1 MIETRSALWDVPD
14 PRPFAWRGRDAQGQP
29 VSGER
34 FAAGAASLRWSLAE
48 AGIEVDEVRPV
59 RRGWRFASWLN
70 FQRGRQRVSR
80 ARDHVLFMRQLATLL
95 RAGVPL
101 LQALGVTETSQT
113 GSDLRLVIAQLQQ
126 RLKGG
131 QALSVAMQAYPRHFD
146 VLTCRMIA
154 AGELSGALDVM
165 CDRAAS
171 YQERMLNLRDKVR
184 TALFYPA
191 MVLLMA
197 LFLTLALLLFVIP
210 GFARLYAD
218 AGALLP
224 WPTRVVLA
232 ISDGL
237 MAYGPWILAL
247 LLVVGGVLGQFGS
260 RWPALRV
267 AMDRLVLHVPVLG
280 GLVTRAALARW
291 AGTFAALFAAGIPL
305 RQTLEAAGGATGHTT
320 YTETI
325 AALQADVTAGQ
336 TVSVALARARV
347 FPPMVVQMAAVGEES
362 GSLDSLMAKVADYYE
377 QEVAETIAR
386 LSNLVEPVLMVV
398 LGLLIGG
405 VVIAMYLPVFRMGS
419 VL

>member
-1 MIETRSALWDVPD
+1 MTERAPVLWDAPGQ
-14 PRPFAWRGRDAQGQP
+14 RAFAWRGRDASGQS
-29 VSGER
+29 VNGER
-34 FAAGAASLRWSLAE
+34 LAAGVASLRWSLTE

-59 RRGWRFASWLN
+59 RRGSWL
-70 FQRGRQRVSR
+70 GSWPERQRASK

-101 LQALGVTETSQT
+101 LQSLGVTEASQMAP
-113 GSDLRLVIAQLQQ
+113 GLRLVIAQLRQ
-126 RLKGG
+126 RLEAG
-131 QALSVAMQAYPRHFD
+131 QALSAAMQAYPRHFD
-146 VLTCRMIA
+146 ALTCRMIA

-165 CDRAAS
+165 CDRAAG

-210 GFARLYAD
+210 SFARLYAD

-237 MAYGPWILAL
+237 MAYGPWILLML
-247 LLVVGGVLGQFGS
+247 LGIGGVLARLGP
-260 RWPALRV
+260 RWPALRT
-267 AMDRLVLHVPVLG
+267 ALDRFVLHIPLLG
-280 GLVTRAALARW
+280 GLITKAALARW

-305 RQTLEAAGGATGHTT
+305 RQTLEAASGASG
-320 YTETI
+320 YTVYAE
-325 AALQADVTAGQ
+325 AGASLQSDVTAGQ
-336 TVSVALARARV
+336 TVSAALARARV
-347 FPPMVVQMAAVGEES
+347 FPSMMVQMAAVGEES
-362 GSLDSLMAKVADYYE
+362 GSLDGLMAKVADYYE
-377 QEVAETIAR
+377 QEVAEAVAR
-386 LSNLVEPVLMVV
+386 LSNLIEPVLMVV